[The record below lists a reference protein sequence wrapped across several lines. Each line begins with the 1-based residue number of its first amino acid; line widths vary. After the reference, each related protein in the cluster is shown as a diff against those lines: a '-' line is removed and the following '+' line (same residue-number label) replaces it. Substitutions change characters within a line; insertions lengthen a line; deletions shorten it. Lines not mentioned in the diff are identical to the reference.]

1 MYPDAPA
8 TSTRIRLD
16 CFVSWGTCANLS
28 LVYRGN
34 RGPLDT
40 ASGLLVALNRAV
52 VRSRAAG
59 RARSGGQSVLPTELP
74 PLLSSLFSY
83 CVSLP
88 PSFRPAGVVRQ
99 SNNWYRRSRSQS
111 FPAPRKEG
119 RGRMVGGRTS
129 AESGWYTGRA
139 SKRVRCLPL
148 LPLIIVASLPLHL
161 SFHDERSERRSGG
174 KNR

>member
-83 CVSLP
+83 CVSLHSPLSPSLLP
-88 PSFRPAGVVRQ
+88 P
-99 SNNWYRRSRSQS
+99 RSGR
-111 FPAPRKEG
+111 APIQQL
-119 RGRMVGGRTS
+119 VPSLAVAIVSSS
-129 AESGWYTGRA
+129 AEGGTRTDGR
-139 SKRVRCLPL
+139 RT
-148 LPLIIVASLPLHL
+148 
-161 SFHDERSERRSGG
+161 DERRERLVHWSSEQASQVFTASAVDHSSFSPSPSLFP
-174 KNR
+174 